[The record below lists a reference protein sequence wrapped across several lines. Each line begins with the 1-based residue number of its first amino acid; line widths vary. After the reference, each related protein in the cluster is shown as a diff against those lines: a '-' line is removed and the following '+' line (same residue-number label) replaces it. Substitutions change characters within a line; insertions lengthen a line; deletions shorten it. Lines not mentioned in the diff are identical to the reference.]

1 MSLRVMVAA
10 LFAAVGLVSV
20 GALGGALWVVATTGA
35 RNPEEIGG
43 AALVY
48 GGLAALV
55 IALAGAIA
63 WVIFHVRVVRP
74 LGAITR
80 GAELLARLDSDGAI
94 EPPADHA
101 LDALGKAV
109 RTLGETLRR
118 TREEVAEIV
127 AERTARSE
135 EARRRLGAI
144 LLDLTEGVVVCSMAH
159 DVILYN
165 QAVLRL
171 LEASETLGLGRS
183 LFGLVTRAPVE
194 HALERL
200 LDRLARGERAE
211 TLVEGLVCATADSR
225 SLLQGRM
232 SLVIAPDGAP
242 TGYVLTFAD
251 ADQEIEAL
259 ARRDALLRGATEG
272 LRAPVANLRAAAET
286 LARNPD
292 LDADARAA
300 FDHVLMIESE
310 TLSAR
315 LEALASAY
323 RALPNGRWPM
333 GDLYSVDLFNCL
345 IRRIRDS
352 GIAVTMVGPPQ
363 WLHGD
368 SHSLILA
375 LNQLLRRIRSA
386 SGATSFDI
394 EANPGENRVYL
405 DIVWRGAPIPA
416 QTLEGWREAPLEGAL
431 GAATL
436 GDVLD
441 RHESEIWSQPR
452 RGGFALLRLP
462 LPPARHAPGEAQ
474 ATPPP
479 PRPEF
484 YDFDLVGRA
493 RDPGPAAERSLR
505 ELTYVA
511 FDTET
516 TGLRPSA
523 GDEIVSIGGVRIVN
537 GRILTG
543 ETFYRLVDPGRPI
556 PERSIR
562 FHGITDDMVAG
573 KPPARVVLPQFK
585 SFVGDAVLVAHNAAF
600 DMKFIELKEAESGV
614 VFDNPV
620 LDLLLLSAFLH
631 DHTPDHGLDAIAARL
646 GVEISYRHTAL
657 GDAMA
662 NAAILVRM
670 IDLLEARGVTTL
682 GQALD
687 AANAMIEVRKL
698 QTQF

>member
-1 MSLRVMVAA
+1 MVAV

-20 GALGGALWVVATTGA
+20 GALGGALWAVATTVA
-35 RNPEEIGG
+35 RNPEEIAG
-43 AALVY
+43 ALLVY
-48 GGLAALV
+48 GGLAALAT
-55 IALAGAIA
+55 ALACACA
-63 WVIFHVRVVRP
+63 WVVLHLRVVRP
-74 LGAITR
+74 LASLAR
-80 GAELLARLDSDGAI
+80 GAELLARLDSDGALDLP
-94 EPPADHA
+94 EGHA
-101 LDALGKAV
+101 LGPLGKAV
-109 RTLGETLRR
+109 RELGETLKR
-118 TREEVAEIV
+118 TREEVAETV

-144 LLDLTEGVVVCSMAH
+144 LLDLTEGVVVCSMTH
-159 DVILYN
+159 DVVLYN
-165 QAVLRL
+165 QAALRL
-171 LEASETLGLGRS
+171 LDAPETLGLGRP
-183 LFGLVTRAPVE
+183 LFGLVTRAPIE

-200 LDRLARGERAE
+200 LDRLERGERAE
-211 TLVEGLVCATADSR
+211 ALVEGLVCATADSR
-225 SLLQGRM
+225 GLLRGRM
-232 SLVIAPDGAP
+232 SLVLDSGGAP
-242 TGYVLTFAD
+242 SGYVLTFAD

-259 ARRDALLRGATEG
+259 ARRDALLRSATEG

-292 LDADARAA
+292 LDDAARAA
-300 FDHVLMIESE
+300 FDHVLMVESE
-310 TLSAR
+310 TLSER
-315 LEALASAY
+315 IEALAAAY
-323 RALPNGRWPM
+323 RTLPDGRWPM
-333 GDLYSVDLFNCL
+333 DDLHSADLLNCL
-345 IRRIRDS
+345 IRRIGKS
-352 GIAVTMVGPPQ
+352 GITVTMVGAPR
-363 WLHGD
+363 WLRGD

-375 LNQLLRRIRSA
+375 LDQLLHRIRDA
-386 SGATSFDI
+386 SGATAFDI
-394 EANPGENRVYL
+394 EAAPGENRVYL

-416 QTLEGWREAPLEGAL
+416 QTIEDWREAPLEGAL

-441 RHESEIWSQPR
+441 RHESEIWSRPR
-452 RGGFALLRLP
+452 GDGFALLRLP
-462 LPPARHAPGEAQ
+462 LPAARRPSGARAAP
-474 ATPPP
+474 PLP

-493 RDPGPAAERSLR
+493 RDPGPAAERPLR
-505 ELTYVA
+505 DLVYVA

-523 GDEIVSIGGVRIVN
+523 GDEIVSIAGVRIVN

-543 ETFYRLVDPGRPI
+543 ETFYRLVDPGRSI

-600 DMKFIELKEAESGV
+600 DMKFLALKEAESGV

-631 DHTPDHGLDAIAARL
+631 DHTPDHSLDAIAARL
-646 GVEISYRHTAL
+646 GVEISDRHTAL

-670 IDLLEARGVTTL
+670 IDLLEARGITTL
-682 GQALD
+682 GQALE

-698 QTQF
+698 QSQF